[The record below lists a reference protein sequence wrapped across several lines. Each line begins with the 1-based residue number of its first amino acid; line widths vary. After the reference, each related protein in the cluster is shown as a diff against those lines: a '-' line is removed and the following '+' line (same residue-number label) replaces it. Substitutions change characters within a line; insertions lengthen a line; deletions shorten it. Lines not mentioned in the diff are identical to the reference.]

1 MNAEEVYQELVDS
14 EKVFRLANE
23 LYKKLP
29 KGKDADLLAK
39 AIKDAKQEMIK
50 LDVLLED
57 ISWDISAQ
65 QMEDEQIN

>member
-57 ISWDISAQ
+57 LSWDIAAQ

>member
-65 QMEDEQIN
+65 QMKDEQIN